1 MNVRK
6 GNRDSNFANLRVGR
20 RKHAPKEH
28 EAEPISV
35 DYVDDAQLVDGDP
48 SIISVEPQGRPGRGE
63 RAMLGALLEV
73 AISDARRGDQD
84 AVRWLLDEAERGA
97 PGTFTARAVL
107 DHLGLDRDAFL
118 ERLHVLLRREQQR
131 QDAAIN
137 DHVAQDSIAA

>member
-1 MNVRK
+1 MNGRK

-35 DYVDDAQLVDGDP
+35 DTIDNSALIDGDP
-48 SIISVEPQGRPGRGE
+48 SNIPTPPVLARGP
-63 RAMLGALLEV
+63 RGMLVAMLQL
-73 AISDARRGDQD
+73 AIDDAQRGDQD

-107 DHLGLDRDAFL
+107 DHLGIERDAFL

-131 QDAAIN
+131 PDAAIN
-137 DHVAQDSIAA
+137 DHVAPDSIAA